1 MSSSTVRE
9 ELSAFIEKHKKLMNI
24 GLVYR
29 EFNSKW
35 LDEFDDVESVESV
48 LIEYKCV
55 YYERIYG
62 DDDDSTK
69 MVITEFLEALEALL
83 IK

>member
-35 LDEFDDVESVESV
+35 LDEFDDVESV

-55 YYERIYG
+55 R
-62 DDDDSTK
+62 
-69 MVITEFLEALEALL
+69 V
-83 IK
+83 

>member
-1 MSSSTVRE
+1 MSSSTVRK

-35 LDEFDDVESVESV
+35 LDEFDDVEGV

-62 DDDDSTK
+62 DDDESTK

>member
-35 LDEFDDVESVESV
+35 LDEFDDVESV